1 MQQSNK
7 VYMILT
13 NGFDPDVRVY
23 KEAKYLVEKNFDVTI
38 LCWDRRCEYIDK
50 EEEILDGIKI
60 KRFFIPSTPGTGLK
74 QLIPYFKFM
83 RSVKNCLKNKEY
95 NYLHCH
101 DFDGIVVG
109 MATKKKKKKQIIF
122 DMHEI
127 YNNYAYAKNKIFK
140 KIFNNTLTNNLRRAL
155 NSFCFC

>member
-74 QLIPYFKFM
+74 QLIP
-83 RSVKNCLKNKEY
+83 
-95 NYLHCH
+95 
-101 DFDGIVVG
+101 
-109 MATKKKKKKQIIF
+109 
-122 DMHEI
+122 
-127 YNNYAYAKNKIFK
+127 
-140 KIFNNTLTNNLRRAL
+140 
-155 NSFCFC
+155 